1 MNKKRML
8 TIMAILILSGIG
20 LTAYAQNAVAIHQK
34 DGKVAMFAFTEKPVV
49 TYSGSNLVL
58 TTTKTTV
65 QYPVYMLKKLVFDVE
80 WTESVSHVENI
91 QMPEE
96 QFYFHNGTLTISGGQ
111 PDAPVMLYSIKG
123 TKVGQWRLDS
133 NGRAEISLEMLGR
146 DIYIVK
152 TNRFSFKFQKP

>member
-49 TYSGSNLVL
+49 TYSGSNLML

-65 QYPVYMLKKLVFDVE
+65 QY
-80 WTESVSHVENI
+80 HI

-96 QFYFHNGTLTISGGQ
+96 QFYFNNGTLVISGGQ
-111 PDAPVMLYSIKG
+111 PGAPVTLYSING

-133 NGRAEISLEMLGR
+133 NGRAEISLQMLGR

>member
-8 TIMAILILSGIG
+8 TIMAIFILSGIG

-49 TYSGSNLVL
+49 TYSGSNLML

-65 QYPVYMLKKLVFDVE
+65 QYPIYLLKKLVFDVE
-80 WTESVSHVENI
+80 WTGSVSHIEDI

-96 QFYFHNGTLTISGGQ
+96 QFYFNNGTLVISGGQ
-111 PDAPVMLYSIKG
+111 PGAPVMLYSIKG

-133 NGRAEISLEMLGR
+133 NGRAEISLQMLGR